1 MSHQLTEEYWESLG
15 PNGPFL
21 CEILHSQSQQL
32 AQLQAANNA
41 LEDRAMDTQTD
52 VSDTAAKAASAVA
65 QAILSNMPMTSHSPR
80 GAKAAE
86 LETFDGSRD
95 KAEQFVRS
103 VRIAITMQLDTFAD
117 ERMKILYAL

>member
-21 CEILHSQSQQL
+21 GEILHSQSQQL
-32 AQLQAANNA
+32 TQLQATNNV
-41 LEDRAMDTQTD
+41 LEDRAMDSQTD
-52 VSDTAAKAASAVA
+52 ISDAAAKAASAVA
-65 QAILSNMPMTSHSPR
+65 QAILSNMPTMSHPPR

-95 KAEQFVRS
+95 KAEKLV
-103 VRIAITMQLDTFAD
+103 
-117 ERMKILYAL
+117 